1 MTAQPLHDVLEA
13 TGYIDGGKPAPGV
26 SLEQDARNARRSRN
40 FEPDAMWRGRSSLT
54 VYFKYESRSPSE
66 DTVAEW
72 RREVWNEGTAPL
84 LWVTCPDKTNIYNGF
99 AKPKR
104 LDDAEAH
111 RIGTFKQTASD
122 LDDLNL
128 AAGRLAMETDRF
140 WQHPMSKAVN
150 RRTSVD
156 RLLLRDIARL
166 ERDLSYAGMA
176 RSDAQ
181 GLIGRSIFAQ
191 YLVDRGTVTTDF
203 LADLAD
209 RPTLSQVLRDGTMAK
224 RLFDWLREVFNG
236 DMFPDHSALEETPHL
251 RRVADFL
258 DATDPDT
265 GQRTL
270 FPYQFEIIPVEL
282 ISSIYEQF
290 VQSDATAAASASQGH
305 VHYTRLSLVS
315 LVLDEVMNECR
326 GTETILDLTCGSGV
340 FLVEALRRLVR
351 KQTGD
356 RPASRAL
363 IRKALYSQ
371 VFGSDKSEA
380 ALRVA
385 AFSLYLTALELDP
398 DPKPPDALTF
408 KPLIGRTLFAGDIWA
423 DSAALDEHAPVRKF
437 DVIVGN
443 PPWSYSG
450 PEFRERRRRTGVGG
464 SQGTSLDFVHRAMDY
479 ASEGTRFGLVLG
491 APHFFGRNASTR
503 RTLRQLMKALAPV
516 TLMNFSNSSDWLFP
530 NANMPALVL
539 FARQRKMAGDANVIA
554 TYQVPWTA
562 AGDNSHT
569 FQVGPGDLATI
580 PLDYWV
586 SRPDSLK
593 AVLFGSRYDAG
604 FLERLVK
611 RRQPLEDVLDHLDTK
626 LSRGLTPGKFGRKD
640 AMFLHGLP
648 FLEAASGFAP
658 YCIPTGLAPFRSPSA
673 TRPRTRSTYAA
684 PLLLIKESV
693 TAEHGGRVAA
703 AVATTDTVFTQAF
716 FGATFGREDCD
727 AAWLVAGIL
736 GSSLASWFFL
746 MTAQDFGLRRRRVT
760 LADINCLPVP
770 DVAAALKS
778 EFGQRIIAL
787 AQRPGAGSVGKE
799 EWRVLDDAVL
809 ELYGVHADDRIAVRD
824 GLFRAGWQWQK
835 GREQSLSPA
844 MPSVHVSEYAR
855 VFMSV
860 IYRLQQAR
868 KKNRIRAEV
877 YDLPEG
883 EAVRVVRFVLE
894 PGHRLPTLE
903 RVPSSG
909 LRELL
914 GQIGDASNVS
924 LAGLAGPHEVQRY
937 GHEEIVVVKPAAQRH
952 WLGVCALRDAGRA
965 VADSMGGWRP

>member
-1 MTAQPLHDVLEA
+1 MTVQPLYDVLEA
-13 TGYIDGGKPAPGV
+13 TGYLGDGGPAPGV
-26 SLEQDARNARRSRN
+26 LLDQDARNARRSRN
-40 FEPDAMWRGRSSLT
+40 FEPDATWQGRSSLT
-54 VYFKYESRSPSE
+54 VYFKSEPSSPSE

-72 RREVWNEGTAPL
+72 QREVWNEGTAPL
-84 LWVTCPDKTNIYNGF
+84 LWVICPDKTNIYNGF
-99 AKPKR
+99 AKPKGPG
-104 LDDAEAH
+104 DADAH

-122 LDDLNL
+122 LNDLNL

-140 WQHPMSKAVN
+140 WQHEMSQKVN

-166 ERDLSYAGMA
+166 ERDLSSTGMV

-191 YLVDRGTVTTDF
+191 YLVDRGIVTKHF
-203 LADLAD
+203 LANWAG
-209 RPTLSQVLRDGTMAK
+209 RPTLSQVLRDRSMAE

-236 DMFPDHSALEETPHL
+236 DMFPDRSTLEETPHL
-251 RRVADFL
+251 RRVANFL

-265 GQRTL
+265 GQMTL

-290 VQSDATAAASASQGH
+290 VRADATAAASASQGD

-315 LVLDEVMNECR
+315 FVLDEVMNECC
-326 GTETILDLTCGSGV
+326 GTETVLDLTCGSGV

-351 KQTGD
+351 AGD

-398 DPKPPDALTF
+398 DPKPPDALRF

-423 DSAALDEHAPVRKF
+423 DSTALDEHAPAREF

-450 PEFRERRRRTGVGG
+450 PEFQERRRRMGVGG
-464 SQGTSLDFVHRAMDY
+464 SRGTSLDFLHRAMDY
-479 ASEGTRFGLVLG
+479 ASEGTRFGVVLG

-503 RTLRQLMKALAPV
+503 GTLRQLMKVLAPV
-516 TLMNFSNSSDWLFP
+516 TLVNFSNLTKWLFS
-530 NANMPALVL
+530 NASMPALVL
-539 FARQRKMAGDANVIA
+539 FARQRNGDANAIA

-562 AGDNSHT
+562 AGDNTHT

-593 AVLFGSRYDAG
+593 AVLFGSRYDAD

-611 RRQPLEDVLDHLDTK
+611 RCQPLEDVLDHLDTK

-640 AMFLHGLP
+640 ATFLHGLP
-648 FLEAASGFAP
+648 FLETASGFAP
-658 YCIPTGLAPFRSPSA
+658 YCVPTDLTPFRSPSA
-673 TRPRTRSTYAA
+673 TRPRTRSTYTA
-684 PLLLIKESV
+684 PLLLVKESV
-693 TAEHGGRVAA
+693 MAEHGGRVAA

-716 FGATFGREDCD
+716 YGATFGREHCD

-746 MTAQDFGLRRRRVT
+746 VTAQDFGLWRGRVT
-760 LADINCLPVP
+760 LADINCLPIP

-787 AQRPGAGSVGKE
+787 AQRPGAGSVAEE
-799 EWRVLDDAVL
+799 EWRAVDDAVL

-924 LAGLAGPHEVQRY
+924 LADLAGPHEVQRY

>member
-1 MTAQPLHDVLEA
+1 MTAQPLYDVLEA
-13 TGYIDGGKPAPGV
+13 TGYLGDGGPAPGV
-26 SLEQDARNARRSRN
+26 SLDQDARNARRSRN

-54 VYFKYESRSPSE
+54 VYFKYKSRSPSE

-84 LWVTCPDKTNIYNGF
+84 LWVTCPDKTDIYNGF

-111 RIGTFKQTASD
+111 RIASFKQTASD

-166 ERDLSYAGMA
+166 ERDLSSTGMV

-191 YLVDRGTVTTDF
+191 YLVDRGIVTKDF
-203 LADLAD
+203 LAKLAD
-209 RPTLSQVLRDGTMAK
+209 CPTLSRVLRDRAMAE

-236 DMFPDHSALEETPHL
+236 DMFPDHSTLEETPHL
-251 RRVADFL
+251 CRVADFL

-265 GQRTL
+265 GQTML

-282 ISSIYEQF
+282 ISSVYEQF
-290 VQSDATAAASASQGH
+290 VRSDATAATSASKGD

-315 LVLDEVMNECR
+315 FVLDEVMNECR
-326 GTETILDLTCGSGV
+326 GTETVLDLTCGSGV

-351 KQTGD
+351 KRAGD

-363 IRKALYSQ
+363 IREALYEQ
-371 VFGSDKSEA
+371 IFGSDKSEA

-398 DPKPPDALTF
+398 DPEPPSALTF
-408 KPLIGRTLFAGDIWA
+408 EPLIGHTLFAGDIWA
-423 DSAALDEHAPVRKF
+423 ESTALDEHAPAREF

-443 PPWSYSG
+443 PPWSYPG
-450 PEFRERRRRTGVGG
+450 PEFRKRRRRMGVDG
-464 SQGTSLDFVHRAMDY
+464 SRGTSLDFVDRAMDY
-479 ASEGTRFGLVLG
+479 ASEHTRFGLVLG
-491 APHFFGRNASTR
+491 APHFFGRNPNTR
-503 RTLRQLMKALAPV
+503 RTLRHLMKALAPV
-516 TLMNFSNSSDWLFP
+516 TLMNFSNSSGWLFP

-569 FQVGPGDLATI
+569 FMVDPSSRVTL
-580 PLDYWV
+580 PLDYWNR
-586 SRPDSLK
+586 RPDSLK
-593 AVLFGSRYDAG
+593 AALFGGRYDAG
-604 FLERLVK
+604 LLERLAD
-611 RRQPLEDVLDHLDTK
+611 RRPTLADVLDGLGTK
-626 LSRGLTPGKFGRKD
+626 LSMGLTPSRAGGQD
-640 AMFLHGLP
+640 ATFLSGLP
-648 FLEAASGFAP
+648 FLEAGSGLSPFCVP
-658 YCIPTGLAPFRSPSA
+658 SGLRPFKSPMA
-673 TRPRTRSTYAA
+673 TRPRTRSVYTA
-684 PLLLIKESV
+684 PLLLVKESV
-693 TAEHGGRVAA
+693 TAEYGGRVAA
-703 AVATTDTVFTQAF
+703 AVVTTDTVFSKSF
-716 FGATFGREDCD
+716 YGATFGRAHHN

-746 MTAQDFGLRRRRVT
+746 MTAADYGLGRNRVT
-760 LADINCLPVP
+760 LGDVNRLPVP
-770 DVAAALKS
+770 DVDESLKS
-778 EFGQRIIAL
+778 EPGRQVIEL
-787 AQRPGAGSVGKE
+787 AQAGPVAE
-799 EWRVLDDAVL
+799 DEWHRLDEAVLDFYSL
-809 ELYGVHADDRIAVRD
+809 HADDRIAVQD
-824 GLFRAGWQWQK
+824 GLTRAGWQWK
-835 GREQSLSPA
+835 EGGEQSMTAAAPD
-844 MPSVHVSEYAR
+844 VHVSEYAS
-855 VFMSV
+855 VFMSA
-860 IYRLQQAR
+860 IYRLQSVR

-894 PGHRLPTLE
+894 PGHRPPTLE
-903 RVPSSG
+903 MMPSSG

-924 LAGLAGPHEVQRY
+924 LADLAGPHEVQRY
-937 GHEEIVVVKPAAQRH
+937 GHEEIVIVKPAALRH
-952 WLGVCALRDAGRA
+952 WLGVCAMRDAGRA

>member
-1 MTAQPLHDVLEA
+1 MTAQPLYDVLEA
-13 TGYIDGGKPAPGV
+13 TGYLGDGGPAPGV

-54 VYFKYESRSPSE
+54 VYFKYEPSSPSE

-84 LWVTCPDKTNIYNGF
+84 LWVTCPDKTDIYNGF
-99 AKPKR
+99 AKPKG
-104 LDDAEAH
+104 LGDAEAH
-111 RIGTFKQTASD
+111 RIRTFRQTAND
-122 LDDLNL
+122 LNDLNL

-166 ERDLSYAGMA
+166 ERDLSNAGMA

-191 YLVDRGTVTTDF
+191 YLVDRGIVTTDF
-203 LADLAD
+203 LADLAGS
-209 RPTLSQVLRDGTMAK
+209 TLSQVLRDGAMAE

-236 DMFPDHSALEETPHL
+236 DMFPDHSTLEETPHF
-251 RRVADFL
+251 RRVANFL

-265 GQRTL
+265 GQMTL

-290 VQSDATAAASASQGH
+290 VRSDATAAASASQGD

-326 GTETILDLTCGSGV
+326 GTETVLDLTCGSGV

-351 KQTGD
+351 KQAGD

-408 KPLIGRTLFAGDIWA
+408 KPLIGRTLFAGDIWV

-450 PEFRERRRRTGVGG
+450 PEFQEYRRRTGVGG
-464 SQGTSLDFVHRAMDY
+464 SRGTSLDFVHRAMDY

-516 TLMNFSNSSDWLFP
+516 TLMNFSNSSGWLFP
-530 NANMPALVL
+530 NANMPAIVL

-611 RRQPLEDVLDHLDTK
+611 RFQPLEDVLDHFDTK
-626 LSRGLTPGKFGRKD
+626 LSRGLTPGKSGRKD
-640 AMFLHGLP
+640 ATFLHGLP

-658 YCIPTGLAPFRSPSA
+658 YCVPTGLVPFRSPSA

-684 PLLLIKESV
+684 PLLLVKESV
-693 TAEHGGRVAA
+693 KAEHGGRVAA

-716 FGATFGREDCD
+716 YGATFGREHCD

-746 MTAQDFGLRRRRVT
+746 MTAADYGLGRNRVT
-760 LADINCLPVP
+760 LGDVNRLPVP
-770 DVAAALKS
+770 NVDESLKS
-778 EFGQRIIAL
+778 EPGRRVIEL
-787 AQRPGAGSVGKE
+787 AHAGPVAE
-799 EWRVLDDAVL
+799 DEWHLLDEAVLD
-809 ELYGVHADDRIAVRD
+809 LYNLHADDRIAAQD
-824 GLFRAGWQWQK
+824 GLTRAGWQWKK
-835 GREQSLSPA
+835 GWEQSTTAAAPE
-844 MPSVHVSEYAR
+844 VHVSEYTS

-860 IYRLQQAR
+860 IYRLQSAR

-894 PGHRLPTLE
+894 PGHRPPTLE
-903 RVPSSG
+903 MVPSSG

-924 LAGLAGPHEVQRY
+924 LADLAGPHEVQRY
-937 GHEEIVVVKPAAQRH
+937 GYEEIVIAKPAALRH
-952 WLGVCALRDAGRA
+952 WLGVCAMRDAGRA

>member
-1 MTAQPLHDVLEA
+1 MTAQPFYDVLEA
-13 TGYIDGGKPAPGV
+13 TGYLGGGEPAPGV

-54 VYFKYESRSPSE
+54 VYFKSEPSSPSE

-84 LWVTCPDKTNIYNGF
+84 LWVICPDKTNIYNGF
-99 AKPKR
+99 AKPKGPG
-104 LDDAEAH
+104 DAEAH
-111 RIGTFKQTASD
+111 RIGTFKQTASE

-140 WQHPMSKAVN
+140 WQHPMSQAVN

-166 ERDLSYAGMA
+166 ERDLSYAGMV

-191 YLVDRGTVTTDF
+191 YLVDRGIITKDF
-203 LADLAD
+203 LAKLAD
-209 RPTLSQVLRDGTMAK
+209 HPTLSEVLRDRAMAE

-236 DMFPDHSALEETPHL
+236 DMFPDHRTLEETPHL
-251 RRVADFL
+251 CRVADFL

-265 GQRTL
+265 GQMML

-290 VQSDATAAASASQGH
+290 VRADATAAASASQGD

-315 LVLDEVMNECR
+315 FVLDEVMNECR
-326 GTETILDLTCGSGV
+326 GTETVLDLTCGSGV

-351 KQTGD
+351 KRAGD

-363 IRKALYSQ
+363 IREALYEQ

-398 DPKPPDALTF
+398 DPEPPSALTF
-408 KPLIGRTLFAGDIWA
+408 EPLIGHTLFAGDIWA
-423 DSAALDEHAPVRKF
+423 ESTALDEHAPVRKF

-443 PPWSYSG
+443 PPWSYPG
-450 PEFRERRRRTGVGG
+450 PEFRERRRRMGVGG
-464 SQGTSLDFVHRAMDY
+464 SRGTSLDFVDRAMDY
-479 ASEGTRFGLVLG
+479 ASEHTRFGLVLG
-491 APHFFGRNASTR
+491 APHFFGRNPNTR
-503 RTLRQLMKALAPV
+503 RALHHLMKALTPV
-516 TLMNFSNSSDWLFP
+516 TLVNFSNLRGWLFP

-554 TYQVPWTA
+554 TYQVPWTS

-569 FQVGPGDLATI
+569 FMVDPSSRVTL
-580 PLDYWV
+580 PLDYWTR
-586 SRPDSLK
+586 RPDSLK
-593 AVLFGSRYDAG
+593 AALFGGRYDAG
-604 FLERLVK
+604 LLERLAD
-611 RRQPLEDVLDHLDTK
+611 RCPTLADVLDGLGTK
-626 LSRGLTPGKFGRKD
+626 LSMGLTPSKSGGKD
-640 AMFLHGLP
+640 ATFLHGLP

-684 PLLLIKESV
+684 PLLLVKESV
-693 TAEHGGRVAA
+693 TAEYGGRVAA
-703 AVATTDTVFTQAF
+703 AVAITDTVFTKAF
-716 FGATFGREDCD
+716 YGATFDREHRD
-727 AAWLVAGIL
+727 AAWLTAGIL

-746 MTAQDFGLRRRRVT
+746 MTAADYGLGRNRVK
-760 LADINCLPVP
+760 LDDVNRLPVP
-770 DVAAALKS
+770 DVDESLKS
-778 EFGQRIIAL
+778 EPGRRVIEL
-787 AQRPGAGSVGKE
+787 AQAGSPLKE
-799 EWRVLDDAVL
+799 DEWCLLDEAVLD
-809 ELYGVHADDRIAVRD
+809 LYSLHADDRIAVQD
-824 GLFRAGWQWQK
+824 GLTRAGWQWK
-835 GREQSLSPA
+835 EGWEQSTTAAALD
-844 MPSVHVSEYAR
+844 VHVSEYAS

-860 IYRLQQAR
+860 IYRLQRVR

-883 EAVRVVRFVLE
+883 EAVRAVRFVLE
-894 PGHRLPTLE
+894 PGHRPPTLE
-903 RVPSSG
+903 MMPSSG

-924 LAGLAGPHEVQRY
+924 LADLAGPHEVQRY
-937 GHEEIVVVKPAAQRH
+937 GHEQIVTVKPAALRH
-952 WLGVCALRDAGRA
+952 WLGVCAMRDAGRA